1 MRRFEIYTNETKDP
15 GHRFEQEVCRF
26 LEQHGAECVTQ
37 KTGGFSP
44 ECLLVL
50 GGDGTVLW
58 ASERAREAGVPI
70 FGINLGTLG
79 YLAEVDKSGWQEAL
93 CQLIEGSYTI
103 ESRMMLEG
111 GRMPGRERYCA
122 LNDIVIARS
131 GVFRLLGYDVYV
143 NGKFLN
149 TYHADGII
157 ICTPTGSTAYNLS
170 AGGPIVEPGAELM
183 VLTPICPH
191 QINIRSIV
199 LSARDQVEVVIR
211 SDNRGNGVAAE
222 AACDGDAC
230 AELAAGDRFVVR
242 RSSRTTSLVKL
253 GNRSFLETLHQ
264 KMR

>member
-15 GHRFEQEVCRF
+15 EHRFEREVRAF
-26 LEQHGAECVTQ
+26 LEKHGAECVTK
-37 KTGGFSP
+37 KTDGFSP

-50 GGDGTVLW
+50 GGDGTVLR
-58 ASERAREAGVPI
+58 ASKRAREADVPI

-79 YLAEVDKSGWQEAL
+79 YLAEVDRSGWQEAL
-93 CQLIEGSYTI
+93 CQLLDGIYTI

-111 GRMPGRERYCA
+111 GKESCRSLHCA

-131 GVFRLLGYDVYV
+131 GFQRLLEYDVYV
-143 NGKFLN
+143 SGKFLN
-149 TYHADGII
+149 TYRADGII

-199 LSARDQVEVVIR
+199 LSAKDPVKVVIR
-211 SDNRGNGVAAE
+211 SDNTECAVAAE
-222 AACDGDAC
+222 AACDGKAC
-230 AELAAGDRFVVR
+230 TELMAGDRFVIR
-242 RSSRTTSLVKL
+242 RSSRTTRLIKL